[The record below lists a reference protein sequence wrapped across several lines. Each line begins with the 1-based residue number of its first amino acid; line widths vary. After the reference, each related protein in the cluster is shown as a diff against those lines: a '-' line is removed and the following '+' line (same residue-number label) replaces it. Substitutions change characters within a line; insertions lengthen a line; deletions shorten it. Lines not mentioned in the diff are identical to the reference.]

1 MNLFQARLGKIKASN
16 IQVGEGCM
24 KNMEDEDEDEKD
36 VLSFDT
42 GGGWNGTTP
51 KIAWLVFKYT
61 NRQQ

>member
-1 MNLFQARLGKIKASN
+1 
-16 IQVGEGCM
+16 M
-24 KNMEDEDEDEKD
+24 KNMEDEDEDEDEKD
-36 VLSFDT
+36 VLIFDT